1 MNATIRTV
9 LGLGLV
15 ALIASPAAAQ
25 GRGGGMFGRGNA
37 AILLSNASVQ
47 KELKLDDDQKKK
59 AEELAEKTREKMQEN
74 REATQ
79 GLEGEER
86 RNKMM
91 ELNRELGASTHKAI
105 AEFLKKDQAHRLH
118 QIALQQQGAMALA
131 NDPNVVKK
139 LNLTDSQK
147 EEIQSIQQEMMQE
160 MRTIFQES
168 QGDREAAMKKM
179 GELRQQTLSKVE
191 GKLNDEQRKAWKEML
206 GAPFEVKWEE
216 N

>member
-25 GRGGGMFGRGNA
+25 GRGGGMFGRGNP

-74 REATQ
+74 RESTQ

-91 ELNRELGASTHKAI
+91 ELNRELNASTHKAV
-105 AEFLKKDQAHRLH
+105 AEFLKKEQHERLH
-118 QIALQQQGAMALA
+118 QITLQQQGAMAITSNPHVA
-131 NDPNVVKK
+131 QK

-147 EEIQSIQQEMMQE
+147 EEIHGIQQEMMQE
-160 MRTIFQES
+160 MRTVFQEN
-168 QGDREAAMKKM
+168 QGDREAIMKKM

-191 GKLNDEQRKAWKEML
+191 GKFNDEQRKTWKEML